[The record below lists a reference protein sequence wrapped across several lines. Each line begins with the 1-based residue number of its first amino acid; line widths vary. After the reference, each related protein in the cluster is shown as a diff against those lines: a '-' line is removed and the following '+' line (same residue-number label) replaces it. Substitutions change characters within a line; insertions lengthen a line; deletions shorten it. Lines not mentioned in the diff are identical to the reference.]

1 MTNSVKALEVL
12 LFQTDF
18 VQALEKF
25 LAKSRQDY
33 AKFMGRDSEIAK
45 QMVQEYNNGLRY
57 EFGKKYVKVIDRN
70 SVHSFIMIEDDGKFK
85 RGDILKA
92 ASWRTP
98 ARNFARG
105 NIFGQYT
112 IRWTGA

>member
-1 MTNSVKALEVL
+1 MLISSDFEAAL
-12 LFQTDF
+12 Q
-18 VQALEKF
+18 KF
-25 LAKSRQDY
+25 LAASRADY
-33 AKFMGRDSEIAK
+33 K
-45 QMVQEYNNGLRY
+45 QVMRGNGAHILKMVEEYNSGLRY
-57 EFGKKYVKVIDRN
+57 EIGKKYIKVIDRN
-70 SVHSFIMIEDDGKFK
+70 SVHSFIVMNDEGKFK

-105 NIFGQYT
+105 NIFGEYT